1 MQPPILMV
9 YFVEILFSDTLDLYV
24 FMYVY
29 VFRLYRPMRLIPR
42 YKHTH
47 SEMLYSKQEVYMDH
61 VRAVIY
67 KISNLLKDFVAN
79 YLTSLLLVE

>member
-29 VFRLYRPMRLIPR
+29 VFR
-42 YKHTH
+42 
-47 SEMLYSKQEVYMDH
+47 V
-61 VRAVIY
+61 
-67 KISNLLKDFVAN
+67 
-79 YLTSLLLVE
+79 